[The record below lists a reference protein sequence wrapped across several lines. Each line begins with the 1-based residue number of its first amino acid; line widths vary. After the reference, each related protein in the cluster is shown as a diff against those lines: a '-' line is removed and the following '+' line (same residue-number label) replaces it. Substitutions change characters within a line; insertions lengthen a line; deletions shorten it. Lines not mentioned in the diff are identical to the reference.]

1 MNLNQLLAFLLAAVL
16 IPAKAARGDQ
26 PQGITVSGSGQVK
39 SKPTDVEIGAMVS
52 GGVGPGEIFATK
64 ASSDPA
70 WTGCTVARVAQSVES
85 VHPVMNIVPI
95 ESTAMSRE

>member
-1 MNLNQLLAFLLAAVL
+1 MRLYSMY
-16 IPAKAARGDQ
+16 ARPCPPSVSTDESDTVTGDLYQ
-26 PQGITVSGSGQVK
+26 PGTTGVPDSVM
-39 SKPTDVEIGAMVS
+39 VVVGAMVS

-64 ASSDPA
+64 TSSDPT

-85 VHPVMNIVPI
+85 VHPVMSIVPI

>member
-1 MNLNQLLAFLLAAVL
+1 MY
-16 IPAKAARGDQ
+16 Q
-26 PQGITVSGSGQVK
+26 PGTPGVPDSVM
-39 SKPTDVEIGAMVS
+39 VVVGAMVS